1 MADGCRDENGGVRL
15 YTEDTRPRWVKK
27 NRAEFGSRCACDGLT
42 SPAWNPRLPVRARPS
57 WRRRQTGHDQRYRET
72 RRARATEQRAQV
84 VSEVRADERG
94 WVQAHSETLI
104 RESRM
109 ALVQRRGVDWAWRE
123 NWASRGVEFGPGAK
137 KWSLPPFLFIS
148 VSIFFP
154 VFSYFQI
161 PKLNSNSCLKFQF
174 TVLTKIML
182 LLLEISSS
190 HYLILAM
197 VNDFNTIPFLFST
210 WFHNLNSKNLLWVFP
225 FILNM
230 QIQILV

>member
-1 MADGCRDENGGVRL
+1 LGQPGSRI
-15 YTEDTRPRWVKK
+15 RPR
-27 NRAEFGSRCACDGLT
+27 R
-42 SPAWNPRLPVRARPS
+42 
-57 WRRRQTGHDQRYRET
+57 
-72 RRARATEQRAQV
+72 
-84 VSEVRADERG
+84 
-94 WVQAHSETLI
+94 
-104 RESRM
+104 
-109 ALVQRRGVDWAWRE
+109 
-123 NWASRGVEFGPGAK
+123 K

-161 PKLNSNSCLKFQF
+161 PKLNSNSCLNFQF

-210 WFHNLNSKNLLWVFP
+210 
-225 FILNM
+225 
-230 QIQILV
+230 